1 MNKRQYKK
9 KVKKT
14 VDKLASIYSYAVKNM
29 MNILMNAIKKIPS
42 IIANI
47 EENIKTMDD
56 DKFEECLN
64 KLDDIRLSEK
74 AIAIRNGEKVN
85 WFE

>member
-14 VDKLASIYSYAVKNM
+14 ENDLLIRYNFIVKNM
-29 MNILMNAIKKIPS
+29 MNILRNTIKEIPNM
-42 IIANI
+42 IANI
-47 EENIKTMDD
+47 EENIRTIDN

-64 KLDDIRLSEK
+64 KLDDIRLKEK
-74 AIAIRNGEKVN
+74 AITIRNGEKVN
-85 WFE
+85 WF